1 LVIKNQKDFYSGA
14 MFVVIGGGFAV
25 WSYLGYRIGTGLR
38 MGPGYFPFA
47 LGILLAVLGVIIA
60 VKALMDGS
68 VAAARIG
75 AVAWRPLLL
84 IITANLLFGVAIGG
98 LPSIGLPPVG
108 LIAGIFV
115 VTFVA
120 SLAGDEFQ
128 FFEVFVVSGVLA
140 ALSYLAFIVVLRLQ
154 IPVWPF
160 FIVE

>member
-1 LVIKNQKDFYSGA
+1 LVIKNQRDFYSGA
-14 MFVVIGGGFAV
+14 LFVVVGGGFAV

-47 LGILLAVLGVIIA
+47 LGILLAILGAIIA
-60 VKALMDGS
+60 IKSLMDGS
-68 VAAARIG
+68 TGGTRIG

-84 IITANLLFGVAIGG
+84 IIAANLLFGVAIGG
-98 LPSIGLPPVG
+98 LPSIGLPPMG
-108 LIAGIFV
+108 LMVGIFV

-128 FFEVFVVSGVLA
+128 FVEVFLVSGVLA

-160 FIVE
+160 FITD